1 MKIEYYT
8 KHDFN
13 TSVWQGGKT
22 TELLILPIGA
32 SYKERNFI
40 ARLSSATIESSSS
53 EFTILNGI
61 KRFIT
66 PITHPFL
73 LESDVKQTFLLKPF
87 EVYEF
92 SGNEKTISY
101 GMTQDFNLMLN
112 TKKTDGWMKTSIGK
126 KEFTIDVE
134 NNILFWFFA
143 SSTFYLVINAYL
155 KTMEPYSLLI
165 LKDLSEKSLSI
176 KLSKITPIIYGGISY
191 F

>member
-101 GMTQDFNLMLN
+101 GMSQDFNLMLN

-126 KEFTIDVE
+126 KEFTIDIE

-143 SSTFYLVINAYL
+143 SSTFDLGINAYS

>member
-143 SSTFYLVINAYL
+143 SSTFDLGINAYL

>member
-143 SSTFYLVINAYL
+143 SSIFDLGINAYS